1 MAALKKYEDIA
12 SQIRSLIEFEGL
24 KTGSRLPTEREL
36 AESFGVSRATIRQAE
51 SQLQALGVVEIKS
64 GSGVYV
70 LGHAAATD
78 QAFPEM
84 TALEL
89 TEARSLL
96 ESEAAALAAVH
107 ITDAE
112 IAELEACIDV
122 MDRALPDDE
131 KAADD
136 ADRDFHLVIASASR
150 NAVILHTVR
159 LFWRIRN
166 EVESVKRVYRA
177 VCLQDTGPRGKE
189 HSDILNA
196 LKQHDPMQARVAMR
210 AHFFRLLESMLDVS
224 TTQAIEA
231 ARQQADQE
239 RQRFLMNPAVR
250 SIHLDLPA
258 DQPT

>member
-1 MAALKKYEDIA
+1 MAEIKKYQDIA
-12 SQIRSLIEFEGL
+12 TQIRSLIKSDGL
-24 KTGSRLPTEREL
+24 EAGSRLPTEREL

-51 SQLQALGVVEIKS
+51 AQLQALGVVEIKT
-64 GSGVYV
+64 GSGAYV
-70 LGHAAATD
+70 LGQASASD
-78 QAFPEM
+78 QALPEM

-112 IAELEACIDV
+112 LAKLEECIAV
-122 MDRALPDDE
+122 MNSALPNDE
-131 KAADD
+131 LAADI
-136 ADRDFHLVIASASR
+136 ADRDFHLTIASASR

-159 LFWRIRN
+159 MFWQIRN

-189 HSDILNA
+189 HSDILSA
-196 LKQHDPMQARVAMR
+196 LKRQDPMQARVAMR

-231 ARQQADQE
+231 ARRQADEE

-250 SIHLDLPA
+250 SIHRDLSA
-258 DQPT
+258 D

>member
-1 MAALKKYEDIA
+1 MVELKKYQDIA
-12 SQIRSLIEFEGL
+12 SQIRSLIEGDGL
-24 KTGSRLPTEREL
+24 KAGSRLPTEREL

-51 SQLQALGVVEIKS
+51 AQLQATGVIEIKT
-64 GSGVYV
+64 GSGAFV
-70 LGHAAATD
+70 LGQATASD
-78 QAFPEM
+78 RTLPEM

-112 IAELEACIDV
+112 LAKLEECIEV
-122 MDRALPDDE
+122 MNSALPNDE
-131 KAADD
+131 GAADN
-136 ADRDFHLVIASASR
+136 ADRDFHITIATASR

-159 LFWRIRN
+159 MFWQIRN
-166 EVESVKRVYRA
+166 EVQSVKQVYSA

-189 HSDILNA
+189 HSDILSA
-196 LKQHDPMQARVAMR
+196 LKRRDPMQARVTMR

-224 TTQAIEA
+224 TAQAIEA
-231 ARQQADQE
+231 ARRQADEE

-250 SIHLDLPA
+250 SIHRDLPA
-258 DQPT
+258 D

>member
-1 MAALKKYEDIA
+1 MAEIKKYQDIA
-12 SQIRSLIEFEGL
+12 TQIRSLIESNRLEA
-24 KTGSRLPTEREL
+24 GSRLPTEREL
-36 AESFGVSRATIRQAE
+36 AESFGVSRATVRQAE
-51 SQLQALGVVEIKS
+51 AQLQALGVVEIRT
-64 GSGVYV
+64 GSGAYV
-70 LGHAAATD
+70 IGHAAASD
-78 QAFPEM
+78 QALPEM

-112 IAELEACIDV
+112 IAELEECIEV
-122 MDRALPDDE
+122 MNSALPNDE

-136 ADRDFHLVIASASR
+136 ADRDFHIIIATASR

-159 LFWRIRN
+159 MFWQIRN

-177 VCLQDTGPRGKE
+177 VCLEDTGPRGKE
-189 HSDILNA
+189 HSDILSA
-196 LKQHDPMQARVAMR
+196 LKQRDPMQSRVAMR

-224 TTQAIEA
+224 TAQAIEA
-231 ARQQADQE
+231 ARRQADEE

-250 SIHLDLPA
+250 SIHRDLPA
-258 DQPT
+258 D

>member
-1 MAALKKYEDIA
+1 MADTKKYQDIA
-12 SQIRSLIEFEGL
+12 SQIRSFIESNGL
-24 KTGSRLPTEREL
+24 VAGSRLPTEREL

-51 SQLQALGVVEIKS
+51 AQLQALGVVEIKT
-64 GSGVYV
+64 GSGAYV
-70 LGHAAATD
+70 LGQAYASD
-78 QAFPEM
+78 QALPEM

-112 IAELEACIDV
+112 LSRLEECIVV
-122 MDRALPDDE
+122 MNSALPNDE
-131 KAADD
+131 EAADN
-136 ADRDFHLVIASASR
+136 ADRDFHMTIATASR

-159 LFWRIRN
+159 MFWQIRN
-166 EVESVKRVYRA
+166 EVESVKQVYSA

-189 HSDILNA
+189 HSDILSA
-196 LKQHDPMQARVAMR
+196 LKRRDPMQARVAMR

-224 TTQAIEA
+224 TAQAIEA
-231 ARQQADQE
+231 ARRQADEE

-250 SIHLDLPA
+250 SIHRDLSA
-258 DQPT
+258 D